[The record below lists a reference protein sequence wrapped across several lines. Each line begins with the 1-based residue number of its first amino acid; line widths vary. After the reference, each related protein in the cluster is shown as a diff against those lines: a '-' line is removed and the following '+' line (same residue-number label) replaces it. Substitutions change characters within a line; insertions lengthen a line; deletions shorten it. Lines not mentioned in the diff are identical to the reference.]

1 MQHIIQLSTNPE
13 RSQRDSMSKIA
24 VINPYVTDFK
34 LYDEWMHPLGL
45 YFLLTLLKK
54 NGHDVS
60 FFNCLQQSTNS
71 SQKKFNTGRFDYV
84 EIEKPALYEEINR
97 KYKLYGRPENELKE
111 FLLSIPHPDLICVG
125 SMMTYWAPG
134 VMKTIKIIRE
144 LFTDIPIIIG
154 GIAAQLIP
162 DYFRAQINN
171 CIIAG
176 PLFTMSSNY
185 LPISLTR
192 ALSPEDS
199 LIDALSMEKK
209 SHGALLISLGCPL
222 LCSYCASK
230 KLQPHYISR
239 PLPVITK
246 EVEYMITQLGI
257 EDFAFYDDALLFKP
271 ELTLIPF
278 LEYVKRENFNVRFH
292 TPNGLH
298 LRFVNEELVLLLRQA
313 GFKTLRF
320 GYESSA
326 LKHHKDTC
334 SKVFRDEAAKK
345 INIIK
350 KCGFL
355 PSEIGIYIMAGLK
368 EQTPAEVLEEMD
380 FIGSLGVN
388 VKPVFLSPVPGTLLF
403 HDYVQQFPQ
412 LLSDPLWHN
421 DSFFIT
427 RLSGW
432 DSDHVEEIRL
442 RARRLNSNL

>member
-1 MQHIIQLSTNPE
+1 
-13 RSQRDSMSKIA
+13 MSKIA
-24 VINPYVTDFK
+24 VINPFVTDFK

-60 FFNCLQQSTNS
+60 FFNCLQQSSKNS
-71 SQKKFNTGRFDYV
+71 QRKFSTGRIDYV
-84 EIEKPALYEEINR
+84 EIEKPAIYKEINR
-97 KYKLYGRPENELKE
+97 KYKLYGKPEDELKK
-111 FLLSIPHPDLICVG
+111 FLQSIPYPDLICIG

-134 VMKTIKIIRE
+134 VIETIRVIRE

-162 DYFRAQINN
+162 DYFKAQVNN
-171 CIIAG
+171 CVIAG
-176 PLFTMSSNY
+176 SLFNLSSNN
-185 LPISLTR
+185 LPISLTQS
-192 ALSPEDS
+192 LSPEDL
-199 LIDALSMEKK
+199 LIDALSMEK
-209 SHGALLISLGCPL
+209 SPHGALLHSLGCPL

-230 KLQPHYISR
+230 KLQPQYISR
-239 PLPVITK
+239 PLSVITK
-246 EVEYMITQLGI
+246 EIEFMITQMGI

-278 LEYVKRENFNVRFH
+278 LEYVKKEHFNVRFH

-298 LRFVNEELVLLLRQA
+298 LRFINEDLAHLLRQS

-326 LKHHKDTC
+326 PKHHNDTC
-334 SKVFRDEAAKK
+334 SKVFRDETAKK

-350 KCGFL
+350 NSGFF
-355 PSEIGIYIMAGLK
+355 PSEIGIYIMAGLRN
-368 EQTPAEVLEEMD
+368 QTPAEVLEEMD

-403 HDYVQQFPQ
+403 HDYVQQYPQ

-427 RLSGW
+427 TLPGW
-432 DSDHVEEIRL
+432 DSAHVEEIRL
-442 RARRLNSNL
+442 RARKLNADL